1 MRSCGTLAC
10 IVLSLSLAG
19 PLSAQTGVAKT
30 DDKAAF
36 MVLSIKDGLPNASV
50 SGILQDSRGFIWMS
64 TQGGLCRYDGSGFV
78 SYENEP
84 FNDGSISG
92 DLVQTIYL
100 DETDTLWAGTYSG
113 LNRLDAATGTF
124 THWRFSDSDPLSLSN
139 DLVIAISKDARGS
152 LWVGTLNGLNRLDE
166 KTGTFKR
173 YFNDPADPHSIS
185 NNTIRSLYL
194 DSKGRLWV
202 GTTGGG
208 LSSYDYERD
217 RFDLHTAVRAGET
230 GIPASLSVQ
239 DIKEDANG
247 ELWIAAWGTG
257 LVRYAPDSGDARTFT
272 LPDNR
277 LYVVNTQ
284 AAGAIRV
291 GTWGAGFHILDIASG
306 AIESYHTSKAIG
318 VLPND
323 VVYSILEDASGELWL
338 GTNGGGVARMDRTR
352 SSFTAFVADSADP
365 ASLPNGKIVATIV
378 DKEGTLWT
386 SVYGAGIHSWNPE
399 SGKWTHYRHRED
411 NPESIADDTSN
422 FFYEDSSGHF
432 WVCTNSGLC
441 LFDRAKGSFTTVK
454 RGEPKP
460 YGFTGSISYS
470 MIEDDKGNFWVGT
483 YTSGLDYWDR
493 STGIVTNYS
502 FDPDDLSSISDNLI
516 NALAYDD
523 QGRLW
528 VGTNNG
534 LNRFEDGHF
543 VRYRYSVDNPRGLSN
558 NSIQRIKLDS
568 KGVLWVTTRG
578 GGANR
583 YDPGTDTFDHFMKVD
598 GLPSNICY
606 SVLEDRSGDLWFVT
620 QTGIA
625 LYDRE
630 TESIKRVSLYKELE
644 NAAFNT
650 GSVEGPDGELYFGS
664 MGILAKFD
672 PSKYESNNHVPPV
685 YVTAITAANQ
695 PKLLEPS
702 DGIPGK
708 KPIRLAYFENS
719 VEFRFAALDF
729 RDPGANQFAY
739 MLEGFDKQWTYSST
753 RNFATYTNL
762 PGGSYVFRVKAA
774 NNDGLWN
781 ETGAALPLTIATSPF
796 MSPAAIA
803 LYLLVITMSGYGV
816 AMMRSKR
823 VLADKVLE
831 LTSAKAALEET
842 SEEAA
847 RLATEAKR
855 ANLAKSDFVSTMSHE
870 IRTPMNG
877 IIGMAELLSRTN
889 LAARQAEYVTTIRKS
904 GESLLGIINDV
915 LDFSKIDAGKLVL
928 EDTSLDL
935 RELADRIV
943 RSFSWQA
950 REKGLSLESTVA
962 DDVPAMLRGDPLRL
976 GQVLSN
982 LVSNGIKFTERGAV
996 KLAVSRGDSQEPGK
1010 AGIRFSVADTGIGI
1024 REDSLPSLFMP
1035 FMQEDQST
1043 TRLHGGTGLGLSI
1056 SKRFIELMGGSLQV
1070 DTKPGAGSTFSFE
1083 LALAVQETIEPG
1095 EADLQPEPPVFRG
1108 DGLEALVIDDD
1119 PINLLVAVRFL
1130 EELGIRGDGAESG
1143 HEGIAKLARKRYDI
1157 VFMDCSMPG
1166 MDGYETT
1173 RRIRDRSALALDPQ
1187 VPVIAMTAH
1196 TQPEDRD
1203 RCLTAGMDDYLPKP
1217 VGSVALVR
1225 ALAALFPDRVGG
1237 SAAGTAQATDSG
1249 TVDNGTKKSLAFDE
1263 KSFAA
1268 RFEGDEAVAREIV
1281 DLFLA
1286 QSRDLFG
1293 EGRAALAKGDA
1304 KTFCDRVHRLKGG
1317 AGTIGASRLV
1327 MAADAILDACHGTG
1341 TQATAADM
1349 AAFEPLADAFDR
1361 ELGLSL
1367 AALETYRKSMK
1378 AG

>member
-10 IVLSLSLAG
+10 ILLSIAA
-19 PLSAQTGVAKT
+19 PLSAQIGAGKA

-50 SGILQDSRGFIWMS
+50 SGILQDRRGFIWMS

-139 DLVIAISKDARGS
+139 DLVITISRDARGI

-166 KTGTFKR
+166 KTGAFKR
-173 YFNDPADPHSIS
+173 YFSDPADPHSIT
-185 NNTIRSLYL
+185 NNTIRSLYR

-208 LSSYDYERD
+208 LSTYDYEKD
-217 RFDLHTAVRAGET
+217 RFDQHTAAKEGEP
-230 GIPASLSVQ
+230 GIPPSLSVQ

-247 ELWIAAWGTG
+247 DLWIAAWGTG
-257 LVRYAPDSGDARTFT
+257 LVRYRPASKDIRTFR

-284 AAGAIRV
+284 AAGSVRA
-291 GTWGAGFHILDIASG
+291 GTWGGGFHILDVKSG
-306 AIESYHTSKAIG
+306 AVESFHSSKAIG

-338 GTNGGGVARMDRTR
+338 GTNGGGIARMDRTR

-365 ASLPNGKIVATIV
+365 ASLPNGKLIATIV
-378 DKEGTLWT
+378 DKQGILWT
-386 SVYGAGIHSWNPE
+386 SVYSAGIHSWNPE
-399 SGKWTHYRHRED
+399 SGKWTHYRHLASD
-411 NPESIADDTSN
+411 PSSIADDTSN
-422 FFYEDSSGHF
+422 YFYEDSAGRF
-432 WVCTNSGLC
+432 WVCTNSGLS
-441 LFDRAKGSFTTVK
+441 LFDRDKGSFTTAK
-454 RGEPKP
+454 RDELEP
-460 YGFTGSISYS
+460 YGFTDSIIFS
-470 MIEDDKGNFWVGT
+470 MIEDQKGNFWVGT

-502 FDPDDLSSISDNLI
+502 FDPDNLSSISDNLI
-516 NALAYDD
+516 NAMAYDEK
-523 QGRLW
+523 GRLW

-534 LNRFEDGHF
+534 LNRFEDGRF

-568 KGVLWVTTRG
+568 RGVLWITTRG

-583 YDPGTDTFDHFMKVD
+583 YDPQTDTFDHFMKRD
-598 GLPSNICY
+598 GLPNNICY
-606 SVLEDRSGDLWFVT
+606 NILEDRSGDLWFVT

-630 TESIKRVSLYKELE
+630 TGSIKRVSLYKELE

-672 PSKYESNNHVPPV
+672 PLRYESNSHVPPV
-685 YVTAITAANQ
+685 YITALKAANL
-695 PKLLEPS
+695 PKLHEPS
-702 DGIPGK
+702 DGAPDK

-719 VEFRFAALDF
+719 LEFHFAALDF
-729 RDPGANQFAY
+729 RDPSANQFAY
-739 MLEGFDKQWTYSST
+739 MLEGFDKEWTYSST

-781 ETGAALPLTIATSPF
+781 EAGAALPLTIATSPF

-816 AMMRSKR
+816 AMIRSKR
-823 VLADKVLE
+823 ALAGKVME
-831 LTSAKAALEET
+831 LTSAKSALEET
-842 SEEAA
+842 SAEAA
-847 RLATEAKR
+847 RLAAEARR
-855 ANLAKSDFVSTMSHE
+855 ANLAKSEFVSTVSHE

-877 IIGMAELLSRTN
+877 IIGMAELLSRTK
-889 LAARQAEYVTTIRKS
+889 LAPRQTEYVTTIRKS

-928 EDTSLDL
+928 EDTSLDI
-935 RELADRIV
+935 RELIDRIV

-950 REKGLSLESTVA
+950 KEKNLPLESVVA

-982 LVSNGIKFTERGAV
+982 LVSNGIKFTERGGV
-996 KLAVSRGDSQEPGK
+996 KLIAECAGKQEPGT
-1010 AGIRFSVADTGIGI
+1010 ATIRFSVVDTGIGI
-1024 REDSLPSLFMP
+1024 KEERLPSLFMP

-1056 SKRFIELMGGSLQV
+1056 SKRFIELMGGSLEV
-1070 DTKPGAGSTFSFE
+1070 DSRPGIGSTFSFE
-1083 LALAVQETIEPG
+1083 LAFPVLVNVETIDGSLNPAVPAFHG
-1095 EADLQPEPPVFRG
+1095 N
-1108 DGLEALVIDDD
+1108 GLEALVVDDD
-1119 PINLLVAVRFL
+1119 AINLLVAIRFL
-1130 EELGIRGDGAESG
+1130 EELGINGDGAESG
-1143 HEGIAKLARKRYDI
+1143 HEGITRLAKKRYDL

-1173 RRIRDRSALALDPQ
+1173 RRIRDRSALALDPMI
-1187 VPVIAMTAH
+1187 PVIAMTAH

-1203 RCLTAGMDDYLPKP
+1203 RCLAAGMNDYLPKP
-1217 VGSVALVR
+1217 VSSATLVR
-1225 ALAALFPDRVGG
+1225 ALAFIFPDRAKNAVPGAAAAVD
-1237 SAAGTAQATDSG
+1237 SAV
-1249 TVDNGTKKSLAFDE
+1249 VDRGVVFDE
-1263 KSFAA
+1263 KSFTA
-1268 RFEGDEAVAREIV
+1268 RFTGDEAVAREIV

-1286 QSRDLFG
+1286 QSRGLFD
-1293 EGRAALAKGDA
+1293 EGRAALASGDA
-1304 KTFCDRVHRLKGG
+1304 RTFCDRIHRLKGG
-1317 AGTIGASRLV
+1317 AGAIGAKRLV
-1327 MAADAILDACHGTG
+1327 AAADAALDACHGTETKSAAVG
-1341 TQATAADM
+1341 TAAL
-1349 AAFEPLADAFDR
+1349 EPLAADFDR
-1361 ELGLSL
+1361 ELGLFT
-1367 AALETYRKSMK
+1367 AALELYRASMK